1 MGKFQKGQPRPE
13 NAGRKKGTPNKRPAI
28 FESLEK
34 IRTAEGV
41 PIDMV
46 KWFIKDLNDLPAM
59 QRAELTLR
67 FIEYL
72 YPKQRNVEVSAG
84 EGFKIILEDYSKK

>member
-1 MGKFQKGQPRPE
+1 MPFQKGNPGRP
-13 NAGRKKGTPNKRPAI
+13 KGAKNKRPAI

-34 IRTAEGV
+34 IQTAEGD

-72 YPKQRNVEVSAG
+72 YPKQRNIEMSIP
-84 EGFKIILEDYSKK
+84 EGIEIVVKDYTSK

>member
-1 MGKFQKGQPRPE
+1 MSRPPGYPKTG
-13 NAGRKKGTPNKRPAI
+13 GRQKGTPNKRPAI

>member
-1 MGKFQKGQPRPE
+1 MPFAKGTPKPP
-13 NAGRKKGTPNKRPAI
+13 NSGRQRGTPNKRPAI

-34 IRTAEGV
+34 IQTAEGD

-72 YPKQRNVEVSAG
+72 YPKQRNIEMSIP
-84 EGFKIILEDYSKK
+84 EGIEIVVKDYTSK